1 MLSSIVKLV
10 PKVASSDSAAVLSPW
25 FVTDLRDLNSKNI
38 QRNLPLALCK
48 ETMQAIG
55 QGEPQRLLVLDLKQS
70 YHCLRCQ
77 MSKLPW
83 NNIILCPSR
92 NIISILK
99 PSEENGLNFFPAT
112 VKLLRPKLIYI
123 GH

>member
-1 MLSSIVKLV
+1 MLSSIVKV
-10 PKVASSDSAAVLSPW
+10 VTKVASSDGAAVLSSR
-25 FVTDLRDLNSKNI
+25 FVTDLRHLNSRYI
-38 QRNLPLALCK
+38 HRNLPFVLCK
-48 ETMQAIG
+48 ETMHKIG